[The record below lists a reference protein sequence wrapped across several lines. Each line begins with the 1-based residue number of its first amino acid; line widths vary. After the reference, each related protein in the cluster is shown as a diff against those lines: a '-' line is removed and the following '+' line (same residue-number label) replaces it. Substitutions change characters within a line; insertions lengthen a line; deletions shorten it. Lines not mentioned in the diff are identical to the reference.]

1 MASVA
6 ALVALVLVLV
16 VLYLSS
22 SSVPCSE
29 LTQPAKV
36 DTVLAMFPNFPRSTI
51 EIDLSHTGSVEET
64 CERILSG
71 ALVPPP
77 TPPPTAAAT
86 AAQSPRAGA
95 PDLAAFAPSP
105 YLAAKPVEAEPPKKW
120 EATPE
125 ARQMNLR
132 QRKEFMVQQA
142 RKKFLEAQAAAAAQ
156 APAGAGTPGAS
167 GSQ

>member
-6 ALVALVLVLV
+6 ALAALVLVR
-16 VLYLSS
+16 SD
-22 SSVPCSE
+22 E
-29 LTQPAKV
+29 GTEDDENKLTQPAKV
-36 DTVLAMFPNFPRSTI
+36 DMVLAMFPNFPRSTI

-120 EATPE
+120 AATPE

-142 RKKFLEAQAAAAAQ
+142 RKKSLEAQAAAAAQ
-156 APAGAGTPGAS
+156 ALAGAGSTDSSAS
-167 GSQ
+167 Q

>member
-1 MASVA
+1 MRRVRTA
-6 ALVALVLVLV
+6 
-16 VLYLSS
+16 
-22 SSVPCSE
+22 

-36 DTVLAMFPNFPRSTI
+36 DMVLAMFPNFPRSTI

-142 RKKFLEAQAAAAAQ
+142 RKWGCLLSKACFDL
-156 APAGAGTPGAS
+156 AS
-167 GSQ
+167 C